1 MLLMMVDSSGAIDC
15 SGGCG
20 GDPVNDYEFIR
31 CENISTG
38 YSILILQ

>member
-1 MLLMMVDSSGAIDC
+1 MLMMMVDSSGAID
-15 SGGCG
+15 SS